1 MNIVSFIRAVS
12 SVRVNI
18 ISHSMSRLIL
28 IFLSFNLVS
37 FTSGQQ
43 QIRRQNH
50 QLEWNSSN
58 TLFNSTPA
66 VLNVRLGDT
75 VDFLCPHSN
84 QSRTASEYNTIYL
97 VSEID
102 YNLCYTAKYQ
112 PLIRCDQPD
121 AAKRLVYTLSIS
133 KYLPYPNMPEFLD
146 GQSYYFISTSNGEKG
161 GINQKFDGLCRQR
174 NLRLIVDVQKYYRR
188 YFIQD
193 SNQRR
198 SKIQKQL
205 ANHTETLRISSN
217 SARSSSSLAVFI
229 GNLIALA
236 FVLHRNQWSSPVT
249 KINNLTKSFSSIFFT
264 FPCF

>member
-28 IFLSFNLVS
+28 IFLSFNLFS

-43 QIRRQNH
+43 QRRRQNH
-50 QLEWNSSN
+50 QVEWNSSN

-66 VLNVRLGDT
+66 VLSVRLGDT

-84 QSRTASEYNTIYL
+84 QSRTATEYNTIYL

-102 YNLCYTAKYQ
+102 YNLCYTQKYQ
-112 PLIRCDQPD
+112 PLIQCDQPD

-174 NLRLIVDVQKYYRR
+174 NLRLIVDVQRYYRR

-198 SKIQKQL
+198 SNIQKQL
-205 ANHTETLRISSN
+205 ANHTGTLWITST
-217 SARSSSSLAVFI
+217 SARSISSLAVFI
-229 GNLIALA
+229 CNLIALA
-236 FVLHRNQWSSPVT
+236 FALHRHQ
-249 KINNLTKSFSSIFFT
+249 
-264 FPCF
+264 

>member
-1 MNIVSFIRAVS
+1 MNIISLIRAVPS
-12 SVRVNI
+12 FRVHI
-18 ISHSMSRLIL
+18 IPHSMFRLVL
-28 IFLSFNLVS
+28 IYLSFNLFS
-37 FTSGQQ
+37 FTTGQQ
-43 QIRRQNH
+43 RRRQNH
-50 QLEWNSSN
+50 QVEWNSSN

-75 VDFLCPHSN
+75 IDFLCPHTN
-84 QSRTASEYNTIYL
+84 QSHTSTEYNTIYL

-102 YNLCYTAKYQ
+102 YNLCYTKDYQ

-146 GQSYYFISTSNGEKG
+146 GHSYYFISTSTGEQSG
-161 GINQKFDGLCRQR
+161 LNQKFDGLCRQR

-198 SKIQKQL
+198 SKVEKQR
-205 ANHTETLRISSN
+205 ANQTETLSITSISGRS
-217 SARSSSSLAVFI
+217 RSSLTVFMC
-229 GNLIALA
+229 NLIAVA
-236 FVLHRNQWSSPVT
+236 FVLHRNHWASPVK
-249 KINNLTKSFSSIFFT
+249 KINYLT
-264 FPCF
+264 